1 MKSITKLM
9 VVAML
14 LVAAL
19 VVAPVA
25 AAPRPPISPGGT
37 IYVGEENLDLSTIFD
52 TPSGTLVYAPG
63 ESNQKSIRVGD
74 INSFDLLSTSVGGTA
89 GYWYAYNATTAPAK
103 DGAGSVGN
111 VYIEVPSSSLG
122 VVLGTSTTSVDGKS
136 VTRGQSIS
144 FRLTNNLEGIAGAE
158 MDIEVTTPGGGTVT
172 TFEGVNLSRLAVTTK
187 NSPTINL
194 TDAVTGTYTAK
205 GVLKDVDKV
214 SGSTGFDTNVVT
226 FEVASGALAITS
238 NKDTVVRNNPFT
250 VTVTGESKTRYNVSV
265 SGTGSDR
272 PMIIDGQTAVKNL
285 YDAYTAEIETNA
297 GGKASIEFNTTQA
310 DTKTYT
316 IKVENKAGDLDD
328 EVKVKVE
335 AGSVTITTSGTGTY
349 YIGEEITLFGTNT
362 DSDTVYLFM
371 TGSNLTSNGV
381 NLWDPEQKVTTG
393 DPYNFTIANVRTDDT
408 WSIRWN
414 TAGLS
419 LNAGSYTVY
428 AVTEPRGQNNLADAR
443 YATTSLQLRL
453 PFVTATASSATV
465 ARGDGLVISG
475 VATGNPA
482 NVCIWIFGE
491 NYSRLQQPATLWSDG
506 GFEYRIAPED
516 TASLS
521 SGQYFVVV
529 QHPIDDVFDVWASG
543 TMLAGN
549 GVSPVDLAT
558 LSAAEAANALIA
570 ALDLPDVDDD
580 YSRLTFF
587 IEDPWIRIDP
597 IGNQTAGSAFTISGT
612 TNLAAGDTLGIR
624 GRGETATAVMQAG
637 VPVPTPTP
645 VPGGSS
651 GAGFGSITT
660 VVKGTGANTWSFN
673 LSMFNLRPGHYT
685 VTVESIE
692 TGAFQTAVFDVLE
705 GHEPPSHAL
714 ALSPG
719 WNFVSVPRSLAT
731 GSDTAAIFAG
741 VETDGCSVLRY
752 DTATGQWL
760 ALKETDQIGPL
771 EGFWIYSNE
780 TATVPLNVST
790 VLPTPPAERSLSTGW
805 NAVGTMMGATP
816 PSARDALLSVG
827 GQWTTLIGFDVET
840 QDFETAIVSGGSGA
854 YTDSRQVYPGRGY
867 WLYMTEPGTLCAV
880 GA

>member
-25 AAPRPPISPGGT
+25 AAPRSINSGET
-37 IYVGEENLDLSTIFD
+37 IYVGEENLDLSAIFD

-74 INSFDLLSTSVGGTA
+74 INSFDLLSTSVGGTS

-103 DGAGSVGN
+103 DGDGNVGN

-144 FRLTNNLEGIAGAE
+144 FRLTNNLEGITGAE

-349 YIGEEITLFGTNT
+349 YIGEEITLSGTNT
-362 DSDTVYLFM
+362 DNPNTVYLFM
-371 TGSNLTSNGV
+371 TGPNLPSNGV
-381 NLWDPEQKVTTG
+381 KLEDPRQKVTTG
-393 DPYNFTIANVRTDDT
+393 DTNNFTSANVEADDT
-408 WSIRWN
+408 WSKKWN

-419 LNAGSYTVY
+419 LDAGSYTIY
-428 AVTEPRGQNNLADAR
+428 AVSKDNDKSDLSKAE
-443 YATTSLQLRL
+443 YATASVSLRTGFLS
-453 PFVTATASSATV
+453 ATTSSATV
-465 ARGDGLVISG
+465 AKGDKLVISG
-475 VATGNPA
+475 TAQGNPDD
-482 NVCIWIFGE
+482 VFVWIFGK
-491 NYSRLQQPATLWSDG
+491 NYYGEPGALFIRQASVESDG
-506 GFEYRIAPED
+506 SFEVELDSSDTED
-516 TASLS
+516 LAG
-521 SGQYFVVV
+521 GQYFVIV
-529 QHPIDDVFDVWASG
+529 QHPMGS
-543 TMLAGN
+543 TAGN
-549 GVSPVDLAT
+549 VGSITVNAAAGTITAPDLPAAGVKLTGLQAPAAAT
-558 LSAAEAANALIA
+558 ALINALDSPNI
-570 ALDLPDVDDD
+570 PDTYVK
-580 YSRLTFF
+580 LTFVVEEPQLF
-587 IEDPWIRIDP
+587 IDP
-597 IGNQTAGSAFTISGT
+597 ISTKEAGSKFTITGT
-612 TNLAAGDTLGIR
+612 TNLAVGGTLVVDVTSAAFQP
-624 GRGETATAVMQAG
+624 GEKTEASAFSGT
-637 VPVPTPTP
+637 
-645 VPGGSS
+645 GGS
-651 GAGFGSITT
+651 AIIE
-660 VVKGTGANTWSFN
+660 KGDGMNKWSFEVDATD
-673 LSMFNLRPGHYT
+673 FKPDQYI

-692 TGAFQTAVFDVLE
+692 A
-705 GHEPPSHAL
+705 S
-714 ALSPG
+714 
-719 WNFVSVPRSLAT
+719 R
-731 GSDTAAIFAG
+731 
-741 VETDGCSVLRY
+741 
-752 DTATGQWL
+752 TAT
-760 ALKETDQIGPL
+760 ALFDMVEAREEPTTPPVG
-771 EGFWIYSNE
+771 EV
-780 TATVPLNVST
+780 T
-790 VLPTPPAERSLSTGW
+790 TPPAGET
-805 NAVGTMMGATP
+805 TTP
-816 PSARDALLSVG
+816 PAAE
-827 GQWTTLIGFDVET
+827 TT
-840 QDFETAIVSGGSGA
+840 
-854 YTDSRQVYPGRGY
+854 
-867 WLYMTEPGTLCAV
+867 TEPAPTPGFGALVALAGLGAV
-880 GA
+880 AFLVLRRK